1 MAPSAS
7 FMAQKRRKA
16 MAFRL
21 TSRLWGLLVKA
32 IRQFTQSVNVV
43 TYSGRTSVSL
53 EYSHHYLLVGG
64 IDPNTDYKATGNCP
78 GHMQ

>member
-7 FMAQKRRKA
+7 FIAQKRRKA

-32 IRQFTQSVNVV
+32 IRQFTQSVKVV
-43 TYSGRTSVSL
+43 TYGGRTAVSAL
-53 EYSHHYLLVGG
+53 PVITS
-64 IDPNTDYKATGNCP
+64 
-78 GHMQ
+78 